1 MGRDLIT
8 LCLKAATSPPPHRC
22 LPHHRLTAARHLL
35 PLSSS
40 FSPLSFFS
48 FSIGILA
55 LPAVTAQSG
64 FAASSAALLGGWM
77 FSVGE
82 DGTGSVEPLAV
93 VFRLAIPARLLLI
106 SLPPPIVS
114 GAATGLLLAEVNINL
129 LCEVGAGRGVSI
141 R

>member
-8 LCLKAATSPPPHRC
+8 LCLEAATSPPPHRC

-82 DGTGSVEPLAV
+82 DGPWAAGCC
-93 VFRLAIPARLLLI
+93 IPPGHSRPVAADLPATSHREWC
-106 SLPPPIVS
+106 SHGPPPS
-114 GAATGLLLAEVNINL
+114 
-129 LCEVGAGRGVSI
+129 
-141 R
+141 

>member
-1 MGRDLIT
+1 
-8 LCLKAATSPPPHRC
+8 
-22 LPHHRLTAARHLL
+22 
-35 PLSSS
+35 
-40 FSPLSFFS
+40 
-48 FSIGILA
+48 
-55 LPAVTAQSG
+55 
-64 FAASSAALLGGWM
+64 M

-82 DGTGSVEPLAV
+82 DGTGSVEPLAG